1 MSQLNDCIV
10 ATLIA
15 GGYGDQINDGLLAWC
30 QANGA
35 TVNQLNDAM
44 VEAALANG
52 GVTPTLNDAWFEA
65 LRSQGYTG
73 ALNDMLW
80 DFWCTGG
87 GAFGFAAIG
96 AAMGVTNDKVV
107 VTFNDVPQNFN
118 PIAGVVIEV
127 DGVDDLNAALA
138 PVLNGNSL
146 TYTLNS
152 VAPVT
157 ATVIWKYQA
166 PPGIISDG
174 TDLAGGAQL
183 VAQEGVPIQENWW
196 AINETGTDFWSIED
210 DGSDFWSIE
219 VESLP

>member
-15 GGYGDQINDGLLAWC
+15 GGYGNQINDGLLAWC

-127 DGVDDLNAALA
+127 DGVDDLNAAVA
-138 PVLNGNSL
+138 PVLNGNTL

-152 VAPVT
+152 VASTNVL
-157 ATVIWKYQA
+157 IQWIYSQ
-166 PPGIISDG
+166 PPGLISDG
-174 TDLAGGAQL
+174 VDLAPSTTLTAQS
-183 VAQEGVPIQENWW
+183 GVVTTSHWLKEDSSFWLTESNGRWLK
-196 AINETGTDFWSIED
+196 ET
-210 DGSDFWSIE
+210 
-219 VESLP
+219 